1 MQNGIVI
8 SACGP
13 QAMVTAAKGGPVDEY
28 LNGLAKKYAVSEGH
42 VLLRW
47 CIDQDIAIAIIVTSS
62 KEQRLGDYL
71 RVTRYRLTSEEVR
84 TVGELRES
92 EVL

>member
-42 VLLRW
+42 VLLR
-47 CIDQDIAIAIIVTSS
+47 
-62 KEQRLGDYL
+62 
-71 RVTRYRLTSEEVR
+71 
-84 TVGELRES
+84 
-92 EVL
+92 